1 MYLLQRA
8 FVFFYSSECTSTFSA
23 EVELRFCFVFTYS
36 ATTVNI
42 KQSGNRSPCVAYNME
57 KRRGSNLKKIRENS
71 LFDVSPASACVFLV
85 RLNARVTSIVCGV
98 LHKSSCEPKKEMTES
113 HTLHINRSS
122 RLRDSQTHAH
132 VGVFRQEWQASIK
145 NIKEIFNRD
154 ICVASFLFVFV
165 SCTRTIFKTVLR
177 AF

>member
-1 MYLLQRA
+1 MLARKTSFYHSFFNA
-8 FVFFYSSECTSTFSA
+8 FIILHICRLCIFFKELSFFFYSSECTSTFSA

-113 HTLHINRSS
+113 HTPHINRSS

-132 VGVFRQEWQASIK
+132 VGVFRQE
-145 NIKEIFNRD
+145 
-154 ICVASFLFVFV
+154 
-165 SCTRTIFKTVLR
+165 
-177 AF
+177 